1 MGDGVVPGLD
11 VEAARAG
18 ALAEQQRRLRAM
30 GRWIIV
36 GLVVG
41 GVGLVLGP
49 VLLALGCAIV
59 VLALYTL
66 GPYTFGARAAVLNEL
81 GRGELRVHQGTSTSR
96 IEVRPERGP
105 SFTGARSGSRFQR
118 WSPSDHDPVVLFG
131 SPEKGGFVVAVS
143 GRPDGSTRS
152 LGLQSI
158 RPE

>member
-1 MGDGVVPGLD
+1 VGDAAVPDLD
-11 VEAARAG
+11 VAAARAG

-30 GRWIIV
+30 GRWIVV

-49 VLLALGCAIV
+49 VLFAVGFAIV

-66 GPYTFGARAAVLNEL
+66 GPYAFGARAAVLNEL
-81 GRGELRVHQGTSTSR
+81 GRGELRVHPGTSTSR

-105 SFTGARSGSRFQR
+105 SFSGAVSGSRFQR
-118 WSPSDHDPVVLFG
+118 WSPNDHDPVVLFG
-131 SPEKGGFVVAVS
+131 TPEKGGFVVAVS
-143 GRPDGSTRS
+143 GRADGSTRS

-158 RPE
+158 RPG